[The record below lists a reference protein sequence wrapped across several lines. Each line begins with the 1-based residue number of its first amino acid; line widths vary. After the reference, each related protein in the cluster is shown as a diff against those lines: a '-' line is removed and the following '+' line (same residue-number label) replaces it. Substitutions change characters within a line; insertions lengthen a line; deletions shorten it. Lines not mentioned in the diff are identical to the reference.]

1 MTWHFISFH
10 FMLTCHMSFRS
21 SRAVFPS
28 HTRVSVTPLFVLIGA
43 RGPLPSGGEILPTLS
58 VTSLLRPLTLL
69 SVILSL
75 SNVNV
80 FVVDEIFR
88 GLLQGYV
95 RVQKE

>member
-1 MTWHFISFH
+1 M
-10 FMLTCHMSFRS
+10 
-21 SRAVFPS
+21 
-28 HTRVSVTPLFVLIGA
+28 PLFVLIGA

-88 GLLQGYV
+88 GLLSRLCSGSKRMKAIGDGLLAMSPPVVPLVPLPYSSFTL
-95 RVQKE
+95 